1 MTDPHTAPPPAPLL
15 APRKVEWTEQLSVGV
30 DEIDAQHRELY
41 RRVDRFLAAL
51 AEKRGAAELEPLVR
65 YLGDYVREHF
75 AEEQRL
81 MEFCFYPALGEHLEE
96 HQGFEAEF
104 GVLAEELGRTGP
116 SFGLAKRLVAL
127 LVDWLD
133 HHLATTDRQFGTF
146 LAGHLGR
153 RSLKPSA

>member
-1 MTDPHTAPPPAPLL
+1 MTVPQIDPPSAPLF

-30 DEIDAQHRELY
+30 EEIDAQHRELY

-65 YLGDYVREHF
+65 FLGDYVREHF

-96 HQGFEAEF
+96 HQRFEAEY
-104 GVLAEELGRTGP
+104 GALAGELARTGATY
-116 SFGLAKRLVAL
+116 GLARRLVAL

-133 HHLATTDRQFGTF
+133 THLATTDREFGAF
-146 LAGHLGR
+146 LARHLGR
-153 RSLKPSA
+153 RTVKPSA